1 MTALIVFICL
11 AMLAVI
17 IVQISRVRELSAAM
31 RGEEQAERS
40 ATNRNGYGLYA
51 FMIVFLVGTVVSAYY
66 YKDSMLGYGPW
77 GSASAHGSAIDDMVS
92 LTLGFTGV
100 VFIATHIALFY
111 FAYKYRETVHKKADF
126 ISHDNRLEIIWT
138 AIPAVVMTFLVVG
151 GLDAWNEVMAD
162 VPELRA
168 DGTETEAGIDY
179 IEIEATGYQ
188 FAWDIRYPGEDGLI
202 GTKNYRL
209 ISGTNPL
216 GQDWEDVKNHDDF
229 MPTEIV
235 LPVGV
240 DVRVR
245 ITSKDVLHNFYL
257 PHFRVK
263 MDAVPGMPT
272 YFVFNPQVTTDSM
285 RQRLRE
291 YPEYQV
297 PADPEDPDG
306 LERWEAFEYELAC
319 AELCGRG
326 HFSMRRLVKIV
337 SMEEYEDWLGDQT
350 PLYLQSVRNTDDD
363 PYAGQPVRIELD
375 AQRRQLTN
383 DMSNAMVGIDS
394 VDRVVRLRNVSYETG
409 SAALT
414 SYSRFELDNVAE
426 ILQQNPT
433 VSVEIAGHTDN
444 VGSADGNRALSEAR
458 AASVADY
465 LAARGID
472 RARFAAVRG
481 YGDTRPTG
489 DNATEEGRAENRR
502 TELIIQSTNA
512 STVGTATTTIES

>member
-17 IVQISRVRELSAAM
+17 VVQISRVRELSAAM
-31 RGEEQAERS
+31 RGEEEALAK
-40 ATNRNGYGLYA
+40 ATDRNGWGMYA
-51 FMIVFLVGTVVSAYY
+51 FMVVFLVATVVSAFW
-66 YKDSMLGYGPW
+66 YKDYMLGYGPW
-77 GSASAHGSAIDDMVS
+77 GSASAHGGAIDSMVN

-111 FAYKYRETVHKKADF
+111 FAYRYRETVHKKADF
-126 ISHDNRLEIIWT
+126 ISHDNTLEIIWT

-162 VPELRA
+162 VPE
-168 DGTETEAGIDY
+168 GTPIDKY

-188 FAWDIRYPGEDGLI
+188 FAWDIRYPGEDRLI

-240 DVRVR
+240 PVRVR

-285 RQRLRE
+285 RRRLRE
-291 YPEYQV
+291 YPEYLL
-297 PADPEDPDG
+297 PSDPEDP
-306 LERWEAFEYELAC
+306 ESEPRWKTFEYELAC

-326 HFSMRRLVKIV
+326 HFSMRRLVRIV
-337 SMEEYEDWLGDQT
+337 SMEEYEDWLGQQT
-350 PLYLQSVRNTDDD
+350 PLYLQSIRNTDED
-363 PYAGQPVRIELD
+363 PYKGQPVRVELNM
-375 AQRRQLTN
+375 QRRELV
-383 DMSNAMVGIDS
+383 SNMRSAMVGVDS
-394 VDRVVRLRNVSYETG
+394 TDRIVQLKNVSYETG
-409 SAALT
+409 SSALT
-414 SYSRFELDNVAE
+414 AVSSFELDNVVE
-426 ILQQNPT
+426 ILQQNPSVT
-433 VSVEIAGHTDN
+433 VAVVGHTDS
-444 VGSADGNRALSEAR
+444 VGDPASNQVLSQSRAQR
-458 AASVADY
+458 VADY
-465 LAARGID
+465 LIERGVPAT
-472 RARFAAVRG
+472 RLSEVTG
-481 YGDTRPTG
+481 YGDTRPIG
-489 DNATEEGRAENRR
+489 DNASEEGRAENRR
-502 TELIIQSTNA
+502 TELIVQPTET
-512 STVGTATTTIES
+512 TVSVMDQVDS